1 MEVVNVFMNVIFQT
15 IKIVMIQL
23 KDEKIIDVKVN
34 LNIYLIDIEI
44 KNLKD

>member
-1 MEVVNVFMNVIFQT
+1 
-15 IKIVMIQL
+15 MIQL